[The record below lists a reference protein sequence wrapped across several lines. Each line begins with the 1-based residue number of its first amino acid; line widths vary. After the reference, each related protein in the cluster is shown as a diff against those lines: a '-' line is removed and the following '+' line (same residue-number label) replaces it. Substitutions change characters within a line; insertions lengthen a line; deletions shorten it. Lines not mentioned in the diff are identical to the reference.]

1 MGPTRKNLV
10 PNLFA
15 VLSLYNHFEE
25 LRHNL
30 KGVFLANN
38 KVEVKFVWQVLYPPE
53 NGARKSSYFCVK
65 QPKKHCLNKPILPLF
80 EGNKATGANIFEVCF
95 VFGN

>member
-1 MGPTRKNLV
+1 M
-10 PNLFA
+10 
-15 VLSLYNHFEE
+15 
-25 LRHNL
+25 
-30 KGVFLANN
+30 
-38 KVEVKFVWQVLYPPE
+38 WQVLYPPE

-65 QPKKHCLNKPILPLF
+65 QPKKHCLKKPILPLF